1 MENKQDSYWTECSLD
16 ETVDRKVCEYLR
28 GHHAEY
34 RNAKK
39 RIKELMDQYPNVQA
53 VFETEDAVTL
63 TAEEHEIL
71 HTYFELED
79 RVEMIEREYHF
90 YMGQSMMFSY
100 GSMLAKLKKEI
111 MNPEEG
117 VTGHLLDF
125 FIKTRSDELENE
137 LIEQNQQYR
146 EAIDEIRK
154 YEEEMQKLN
163 LPKAVRIQIDRYVSA
178 VNWRWVL
185 YLDYLYRSGM
195 KDILLL
201 IEKRNEG
208 YQGWD

>member
-1 MENKQDSYWTECSLD
+1 MEFTLD
-16 ETVDRKVCEYLR
+16 EKVDQKVCEYLR
-28 GHHAEY
+28 EHHAEY
-34 RNAKK
+34 RDTKQK
-39 RIKELMDQYPNVQA
+39 MKELMEHYPNLQTVL
-53 VFETEDAVTL
+53 ETDEAVTL

-71 HTYFELED
+71 NTYFQLESSAELL
-79 RVEMIEREYHF
+79 EREYYF

-154 YEEEMQKLN
+154 YEEEIQKLN

-185 YLDYLYRSGM
+185 CWDFLYRSGM

-201 IEKRNEG
+201 TDNR
-208 YQGWD
+208 

>member
-1 MENKQDSYWTECSLD
+1 MECSLD
-16 ETVDRKVCEYLR
+16 EIVDQKVCEYLR

-34 RNAKK
+34 RNAKQK
-39 RIKELMDQYPNVQA
+39 IMELLERYPNVHA
-53 VFETEDAVTL
+53 VFETEDEVTL

-71 HTYFELED
+71 HTCFELED

-100 GSMLAKLKKEI
+100 GNMLAKLKKEI